1 MTDKANELT
10 FQHDVIDQLVAKGW
24 QLGTANIGRFP

>member
-10 FQHDVIDQLVAKGW
+10 FQNDVIALISAAVTGKNDVRDW
-24 QLGTANIGRFP
+24 EP